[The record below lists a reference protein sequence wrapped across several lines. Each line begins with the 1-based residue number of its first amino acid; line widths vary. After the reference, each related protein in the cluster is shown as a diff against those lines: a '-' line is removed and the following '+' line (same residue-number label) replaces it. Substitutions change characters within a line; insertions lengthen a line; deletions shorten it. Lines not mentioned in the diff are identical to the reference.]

1 MLIIFEMLIA
11 LFERAYIVAWEP
23 DLSDVAQRRWN
34 SWDDYMREWCRR
46 KEFHALLPQLLRGE
60 DPKFSAYIQRLDAE
74 EWDIPDPSC

>member
-1 MLIIFEMLIA
+1 MLIIFDMLIA
-11 LFERAYIVAWEP
+11 LFERAFLIAFREEM
-23 DLSDVAQRRWN
+23 SATEQRRWN

-74 EWDIPDPSC
+74 EWDIPDPSR